1 MALIELA
8 SLVRMNPAGAGQ
20 GAVGKILAGMPDP
33 MRPAL
38 MEIGYVIAL
47 VTVLYLL
54 LRVIF
59 FKPIVEVMETRERDM
74 NAGSDTKAKAAA
86 LVEARQKDYQDRLKE
101 LRAKAFAH
109 RKSLAD
115 AAGKE
120 KQAMLDEARG
130 QATAQRQSA
139 LESLKAESAKA
150 KQDLVAQV
158 DALADSMVQHLLKQA

>member
-8 SLVRMNPAGAGQ
+8 SLVGMNPAGG
-20 GAVGKILAGMPDP
+20 GEGMVGKILANMPDP

-38 MEIGYVIAL
+38 KEIGYVIVL
-47 VTVLYLL
+47 VTLLYLAL
-54 LRVIF
+54 KVVF

-115 AAGKE
+115 AAAKE
-120 KQAMLDEARG
+120 KQGMLDEARG
-130 QATAQRQSA
+130 KAATQRQSA

-158 DALADSMVQHLLKQA
+158 DTLAESMVQHLLKQA